1 MTFCLGDSR
10 AALDYDYRYKTARLS
25 QTVADTVTNNSGC
38 RRHAGRR
45 RLRVC
50 LVVLKLPVVEI
61 HRQLCYR
68 RFRLPWAQAAP
79 PMAVWTAPKFTVTVQ
94 VRL

>member
-10 AALDYDYRYKTARLS
+10 AALDYDYRDKTQPDSGRHCDKT
-25 QTVADTVTNNSGC
+25 QTSNSGC

-68 RFRLPWAQAAP
+68 WPWAQAAP
-79 PMAVWTAPKFTVTVQ
+79 QMAVWTAPKFTVQ

>member
-79 PMAVWTAPKFTVTVQ
+79 PMAVWTAPKFTVQ

>member
-1 MTFCLGDSR
+1 MLDLTLNFTPWLRAGCRRGTLSMTFCLGDSR

-61 HRQLCYR
+61 HRQL
-68 RFRLPWAQAAP
+68 F
-79 PMAVWTAPKFTVTVQ
+79 TVQ